1 MRMWLYRSA
10 LGLLFLCM
18 PWSFCTAADLLVV
31 VSNVPVENYRDVDIA
46 ADYYGVG
53 TEIVHVNTA
62 SDIQHALYRM
72 RDPNL
77 AGVIIH
83 ADALPK
89 FSEPRVRAA
98 LRRGAAAIP
107 LLVTGVTAKTDA
119 AILQSWSRGALRQCT
134 APEQVQPGSLL
145 LGNTRSL
152 LHELAGLKI
161 PVTNPPAC
169 VFVRADDSHSEIVAA
184 YASGDSPAFVRIATG
199 PQELFFATDLGK
211 PDLANLNSAAEFFR
225 SFSPLIASMVFV
237 RYAAGESGWHAPA
250 HYANLT
256 IDDVWLTQPY
266 GHLDFQSLLEEM
278 EKHNFHATLAF
289 IPWNFD
295 RSEQDAIAI
304 IREHPHRYSISIHGN
319 NHDHTEFFRDT
330 DDGRSTPLTDEELA
344 ARLKQAVARMEQF
357 RMRTSI
363 SYDRFMIFPHERFPS
378 ATLRFMKRF
387 NYVGMAN
394 ENLVPIDR
402 QQPADDAFFLHSP
415 TTFFENFPGVRR
427 YSAEEAAVPEY
438 LVAIAAFLEHPLLF
452 YAHHAYF
459 ARGANVFNATV
470 DFINHIDPEVN
481 WTGLGNMAQHLYKM
495 RRRADHDFD
504 LWTRTADFRLR
515 NNSGREQ
522 TYYVS
527 KDENFADPI
536 RQVTANGQ
544 PITYSRQANRLT
556 LILKVPP
563 GQEQHVRIEYGNDLN
578 LTATDVSK
586 PNLRIN
592 ALRRISDFRD
602 LVLSRS
608 MLGDT
613 VVALYYGKL
622 NVSDFPLYRVLLVC
636 VVAGAG
642 LLLAASYAYRHVH
655 RKRKTARSVPTS
667 Q

>member
-169 VFVRADDSHSEIVAA
+169 VFARADDSHSEIVTA

-556 LILKVPP
+556 LVLKVPP

-622 NVSDFPLYRVLLVC
+622 DMSGSPLYRVLLAC
-636 VVAGAG
+636 IVAAAG
-642 LLLAASYAYRHVH
+642 LLLAAGYAYWHVH